1 MTRVSKVIK
10 SVKDLPTNDRLRLLQ
25 CVFCQCDPAICDCDE
40 TDEDEDGLCKKYQ
53 GTIVFEPYKAEGS
66 EECI

>member
-25 CVFCQCDPAICDCDE
+25 CVFCQRDSAICDCDE

-53 GTIVFEPYKAEGS
+53 GTIVFEPQERSDKE
-66 EECI
+66 